1 MKELKL
7 SNVKYLVIHCSAT
20 KANHPYSVESL
31 VATGK
36 EKFGQCSY
44 HYYITR
50 KGFVYKLLPLSAQG
64 VHVSGYNSCSVGIC
78 YEGGYDEN
86 GHSTDTR
93 TEYQKAAMLDL
104 LKDLKTIFPAACI
117 IGHCELPGV
126 TKSCPC
132 FNVKAEYSQLR

>member
-7 SNVKYLVIHCSAT
+7 SNIKYLVIHCSAT
-20 KANHPYSVESL
+20 KANQPFSVDSL

-50 KGFVYKLLPLSAQG
+50 KGFVFKQLPLSVQG

-78 YEGGYDEN
+78 YEGGYDAN
-86 GHSTDTR
+86 GHPADTR
-93 TEYQKAAMLDL
+93 TESQRTAMLDL
-104 LKDLKTIFPAACI
+104 LKDLKTFLPTARIV
-117 IGHCELPGV
+117 GHCELPSV

-132 FNVKAEYSQLR
+132 FIPSTEYAAL